1 MTNILA
7 IEEFDTS
14 VLADAIF
21 GEDNELIFVA
31 DIDEERQ
38 EDLQSDVYDFEFDWP
53 EDFGEDPEEPTESNY
68 NLGWG
73 TIEGEIFNSQWDQTG
88 AGKFSQKTFTFTACR
103 L

>member
-31 DIDEERQ
+31 DLDEERQ
-38 EDLQSDVYDFEFDWP
+38 ADLYADADYDFELDFP
-53 EDFGEDPEEPTESNY
+53 EDYGQDVPTESNY

-73 TIEGEIFNSQWDQTG
+73 TIEGEIFNSQWD
-88 AGKFSQKTFTFTACR
+88 
-103 L
+103 